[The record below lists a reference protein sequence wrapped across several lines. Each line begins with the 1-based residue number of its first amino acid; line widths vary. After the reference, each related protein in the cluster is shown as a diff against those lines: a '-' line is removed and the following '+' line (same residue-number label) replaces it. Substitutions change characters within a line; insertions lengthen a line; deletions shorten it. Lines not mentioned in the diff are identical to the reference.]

1 MKKVWIIAGGIV
13 VVAAVA
19 APWAVGKLTEQHWQS
34 ATGEFNQSQPFFVI
48 ETDRYERGYL
58 GSTARGQVYAVDPDT
73 GERHPLG
80 WTGDVSHGITSST
93 ILFNFDF
100 PDGEDFDRVFPD
112 DKPTVKV
119 TTSAWGSSL
128 VELDV
133 PAIHYTDEASGET
146 LNVSQ
151 GYATLAVS
159 SGGEQLDINTQW
171 PGLVLRTSEARVSL
185 ENLNLEQQSTL
196 LTGKLWTGDGLAT
209 MGKLSVAV
217 RDQPEVVLEGLE
229 MVSNSAPVN
238 GGKAVSA
245 TVRTTLD
252 KVVHGDQSYGPHSL
266 NLELEEMDVAAWNEL
281 LEAVE
286 MAQQLS
292 ASTGDDPQKAFE
304 QQMQATTAA
313 SASIEKLMARG
324 LTMITDLDIASP
336 EGPVTGYLRVS
347 HPEQPDAERVPLM
360 LVAQTIE
367 GEVSLKIP
375 VALGER
381 YPDLDKQLMPM
392 VSQGALV
399 EEGDFYVMDASLDN
413 MTVNLN
419 GQEMPIPMPGTEGG
433 PPLLQ

>member
-13 VVAAVA
+13 VAAAVA

-48 ETDRYERGYL
+48 ETDQYERGYL

-146 LNVSQ
+146 LNVSR
-151 GYATLAVS
+151 GYATLDVS
-159 SGGEQLDINTQW
+159 SGGEQLDIDTQW

-185 ENLNLEQQSTL
+185 ENLNMEQQSTL
-196 LTGKLWTGDGLAT
+196 LTGKLWTGDGSVT

-266 NLELEEMDVAAWNEL
+266 NLELEGMDVAAWNEL
-281 LEAVE
+281 LEALETV
-286 MAQQLS
+286 QQLS
-292 ASTGDDPQKAFE
+292 TSTGDDPQKAFE

-324 LTMITDLDIASP
+324 VPAITDLDIASP

-347 HPEQPDAERVPLM
+347 HPEQPDTERVPLM
-360 LVAQTIE
+360 LVAQTVE
-367 GEVSLKIP
+367 GEMSLKIP

-381 YPDLDKQLMPM
+381 YPELGEQLMPM

-399 EEGDFYVMDASLDN
+399 EEGDFYVMDASLNN

-419 GQEMPIPMPGTEGG
+419 GQEMPIPMPGMGG
-433 PPLLQ
+433 GSPLLQ